1 MDIRGYLT
9 LHLKILVRNDM
20 DVKEHQGLSNIRLKT
35 QIKVKEPLLLF
46 HISQSH

>member
-1 MDIRGYLT
+1 
-9 LHLKILVRNDM
+9 M
-20 DVKEHQGLSNIRLKT
+20 DVKEHQGLSNITFKT